1 MDDYLIH
8 LQDFLVQQND
18 YKSICRNHVI
28 EHDNFKFFAI
38 LELRDRRAAQHIDE
52 LSDGI
57 NYSFNKIFK
66 TKSLRHEDIE
76 QLFEKSIKDLNSY
89 IRDLIELSNIPINL
103 KGLHATTGII
113 LDNSLYFTQRGRM
126 HGFFIFKS
134 KNAEYQIIDIL
145 KAGAREP
152 KEDAIFTD
160 ITHGQI
166 DSGQGL
172 LVCTE
177 SVGSYLTEFN
187 IRKILTSSDISEGTI
202 KAHLREI
209 TNNENFCGVVVK
221 NTKINASSS
230 KKMRQQVDTLYK
242 ESNASMSHLETTRD
256 KTQELLSPTL
266 LPKIKEFVQKQ
277 TTKLQN
283 RKQLNASVR
292 PTRQQQKVQTK
303 NKNVDDIL
311 DKVTIS
317 LPIKEFAQKIP
328 SLLAKLFTLLK
339 KITILAFN
347 AIQKIRKKDS
357 LPSQPA
363 QSEQLSPA
371 STSKKTRRMTNHL
384 ATASLSSKAM
394 GIAILIILVLV
405 ATSSFVIRS
414 KRIQA
419 QQKSEF
425 ETITAQIDDN
435 ILKAESALI
444 HKADGRANIHLQEV
458 RDLLV
463 QLNNYPDLNPTEI
476 QNTYTQKIADISDT
490 INQVRKISNPQKL
503 IDLSSELANVSI
515 NGLGIFEDKL
525 YLYSNSN
532 PYLAITNITD
542 QTVTL
547 VDSPENSINVKDINV
562 FERNNNQP
570 LLLTENNSLYQL
582 NRSSNELSEINISF
596 DHDDI
601 IDFKTFNSNLY
612 TLNPNQNQIFK
623 HTQVSTNNFG
633 RAKRWIQSDSVDL
646 SGAIDMVINGSIYV
660 LLQNGQLLHFLSGR
674 EQSFNLET
682 TIQPAVEN
690 VSQLTYST
698 QQELFYVLESAK
710 NRVLVYNT
718 DGQFMY
724 QYAFEN
730 MKGISDIIYD
740 NTNNQLLLLHEKQVY
755 QVKE

>member
-1 MDDYLIH
+1 MDDCLIH

-166 DSGQGL
+166 DTGQGL

-266 LPKIKEFVQKQ
+266 LPKIKEFIQKQ
-277 TTKLQN
+277 TTKFQN

-292 PTRQQQKVQTK
+292 PTRQQQKTQKK
-303 NKNVDDIL
+303 NTNVDEIL

-317 LPIKEFAQKIP
+317 LPIKEFAKKIP
-328 SLLAKLFTLLK
+328 GLTMKFVSLLK
-339 KITILAFN
+339 KIAILAFN
-347 AIQKIRKKDS
+347 AIQKIRKKDG
-357 LPSQPA
+357 LTSQPV
-363 QSEQLSPA
+363 QTEQLSPTTA
-371 STSKKTRRMTNHL
+371 KKTRKMTNHL
-384 ATASLSSKAM
+384 ATASVSSKAM
-394 GIAILIILVLV
+394 GIAILVILVLV
-405 ATSSFVIRS
+405 VTSSFVIRS

-458 RDLLV
+458 RDLLE

-601 IDFKTFNSNLY
+601 IDFKTFNSSLY
-612 TLNPNQNQIFK
+612 TLNPDQNQIFK

-690 VSQLTYST
+690 VSQLAYST

-724 QYAFEN
+724 QYVFEN
-730 MKGISDIIYD
+730 MNGISDIIYD
-740 NTNNQLLLLHEKQVY
+740 DTNNQLLLLHEKQVY